1 MRRICHKL
9 FCVLLAV
16 LCVYGVFSFTAS
28 AAETPPSLTLLC
40 ANVAGLPIPMLF
52 SGQHITVPQV
62 QKQFGKILNE
72 SGAEIV
78 CVQEDFQFH
87 NVLAKQMTAYPYRTY
102 TIGGIPAGDGLN
114 IFSKY
119 PIYNVE
125 RVAWTEY
132 YGILKHDN
140 DALTPKG
147 FLKCTVDAGGVLIDL
162 YNIHTDASKT
172 LEDQLAK
179 KAQFLQLKAYIDAHS
194 ADRPVLITGDFN
206 CTLHTYYYGE
216 FYETMLNGTGFRDA
230 WVEFV
235 NGGNYLRGDD
245 AEEIIAR
252 YNARYNNQFW
262 GLWDSYERLLYRGG
276 DGVSF
281 TPTAHDYTFYKTDNK
296 YGDLLSD
303 HAVMCCTVALDAAE
317 YARPAVELTAPSKP
331 NAHKQFLY
339 TVRMI
344 FRCLHLIVTDL
355 WQWMFCGQPL
365 T

>member
-1 MRRICHKL
+1 
-9 FCVLLAV
+9 
-16 LCVYGVFSFTAS
+16 
-28 AAETPPSLTLLC
+28 
-40 ANVAGLPIPMLF
+40 MLF
-52 SGQHITVPQV
+52 SGNRISVPHAQRL
-62 QKQFGKILNE
+62 FGRQLNE

-87 NVLAKQMTAYPYRTY
+87 DILAKQMTAYPYQTY
-102 TIGGIPAGDGLN
+102 TSGGIPAGDGLN

-119 PIYNVE
+119 PICNVE

-147 FLKCTVDAGGVLIDL
+147 FLKCTVDANGILVDL

-172 LEDQLAK
+172 MEDQLAK
-179 KAQFLQLKAYIDAHS
+179 KAQFKQLNAYIDAHS
-194 ADRPVLITGDFN
+194 AGRPVLITGDFN
-206 CTLHTYYYGE
+206 CTLHTYYYAE
-216 FYETMLNGTGFRDA
+216 FYETIIEGARFSDA

-252 YNARYNNQFW
+252 YNAQYDNEFW
-262 GLWDSYERLLYRGG
+262 GLWDSYERLVYRSG

-281 TPTAHDYTFYKTDNK
+281 APVDFGYTFYTDDAKNPS
-296 YGDLLSD
+296 LLSD
-303 HAVMCCTVALDAAE
+303 HAVMHCTVQFCAPD
-317 YARPAVELTAPSKP
+317 YARPDTALTAPQKP
-331 NAHKQFLY
+331 TVKDQFVY
-339 TVRMI
+339 TVRMVV
-344 FRCLHLIVTDL
+344 RCLRLIADDL
-355 WQWMFCGQPL
+355 TQWIFHGNEL